1 MHSPDYDENFKI
13 GDMAADAELD
23 KFQARGLSRVDAS
36 YPAMG
41 SLSVYIGQMLNI
53 AQSYDPEIHTKL
65 KKYVNEKTDAAL
77 KEKTKPLSDN
87 YITSISFGKTGGL

>member
-23 KFQARGLSRVDAS
+23 KFQARGLGKVDAS

-41 SLSVYIGQMLNI
+41 SLSVYIGQML
-53 AQSYDPEIHTKL
+53 KL
-65 KKYVNEKTDAAL
+65 I
-77 KEKTKPLSDN
+77 P
-87 YITSISFGKTGGL
+87 